1 VGQILGKI
9 TVDEPEG
16 PRGPDLMHRIDVPGA
31 WFEEGAGIE
40 IEMPRRLACARCEGG
55 GCDVCGRAGA
65 FVLRGPE
72 DVPEKLSVTLP
83 RAPENGVVILKIP
96 EAGAPLEAG
105 PLTDEAPASLEAP
118 AVTPAEVEVAEP
130 LPPEP
135 EPPAR
140 AGRGMLFLRVGM
152 AEAASPGVRRTYG
165 VASAAA
171 LSDAERRKLML
182 RSGLLV
188 GGLLVVFLVMLWLSG
203 WL

>member
-1 VGQILGKI
+1 MGQILGKI

-40 IEMPRRLACARCEGG
+40 IDMPRRLACARCEGG

-65 FVLRGPE
+65 FVLRDPDE
-72 DVPEKLSVTLP
+72 APEKLQVTLP

-96 EAGAPLEAG
+96 DAGAPLEAAALPG
-105 PLTDEAPASLEAP
+105 ETTASVEAP
-118 AVTPAEVEVAEP
+118 AVTPAEGTAEP
-130 LPPEP
+130 LPEDEAAPVRS
-135 EPPAR
+135 A
-140 AGRGMLFLRVGM
+140 RGMLFLRVGM
-152 AEAASPGVRRTYG
+152 AEDASPGVRRTYG
-165 VASAAA
+165 VASMAA
-171 LSDAERRKLML
+171 LSEAERRKLML

-188 GGLLVVFLVMLWLSG
+188 GGLIVLFLLMLWLSG